1 MCHGPSLDLSYIAHR
16 VMLLIVV
23 SFTVDP
29 RAVIHNHKMLI
40 VLAPGGHNSKYST
53 LVEIRYLWQL
63 KMVIFLQLTT
73 EPKSSGVCLC
83 ETFNPSVV

>member
-53 LVEIRYLWQL
+53 LVEMRLLWQL
-63 KMVIFLQLTT
+63 KMVIFLQLTN
-73 EPKSSGVCLC
+73 EPNKLECLSLRD
-83 ETFNPSVV
+83 FPP